1 MTDKAPNPNDPD
13 SRPAV
18 SPALRARLQ
27 QCFEHASRL
36 MAAKEYDVDYANE
49 MLTECVTRDPGNLV
63 YVEAFLDNLQRKHVR
78 VKKTSRFSG
87 FGGRGGFKKTLA
99 NKDWQGVIEKGIPL
113 LHANPWDVAALR
125 GLAAACEGLHF
136 NDVELRYLKNALDG
150 APRDA
155 DVNRHCGRSL
165 ARMGQFDQAIACWHR
180 VEEIQKG
187 DDEAKKMISQLT
199 MERSRDQAGFSEPGT
214 FDSLSAVREARE
226 QAEAVKSEETARVEA
241 RRSEVQLTP
250 RQKLERAI
258 EEDPTQTDNY
268 FQLVSLLCKEN
279 RFKDAEMVLRRG
291 FQATGGDIHV
301 RERLEDVQI
310 LRAKSHVAVAQRRAE
325 QEGSDESRELLNRL
339 RGELNRM
346 EIDIFGSRVERY
358 PNNFLVAYQLA
369 VRLKRAANYDQAIEI
384 LKKVIVDQQFR
395 GVGLVEQGECLQ
407 HQRKFAEA
415 LNSYRAATKAAEEHQ
430 DVLKLALY
438 RLGVLAMGLND
449 LDVAYQTL
457 DRLYQLDK
465 DYKDAGSRLDKL
477 QEIRD
482 KGGASGSED
491 ESPA

>member
-1 MTDKAPNPNDPD
+1 
-13 SRPAV
+13 
-18 SPALRARLQ
+18 
-27 QCFEHASRL
+27 
-36 MAAKEYDVDYANE
+36 
-49 MLTECVTRDPGNLV
+49 
-63 YVEAFLDNLQRKHVR
+63 
-78 VKKTSRFSG
+78 
-87 FGGRGGFKKTLA
+87 
-99 NKDWQGVIEKGIPL
+99 
-113 LHANPWDVAALR
+113 
-125 GLAAACEGLHF
+125 
-136 NDVELRYLKNALDG
+136 LKNALDG